1 MRVRSQDGWRISGEV
16 HHPPVVFLHG
26 FMGDAADWD
35 DIASAFSGAF
45 RCLCVDLN
53 RIVADTAGRCGM
65 ADVGARVLGGLD
77 ALGIGRAAWV
87 GYSMGGRLALYCA
100 LEYPGRVS
108 RLVLESASPGLR
120 EEDDRAQRREH
131 DAALARRL
139 EEAGAYPRGEEYASF
154 RALVEWWYDQ
164 PLFASLQNKRAL
176 RERIIQRR
184 LAGDPRVFARVMR
197 ALSIADQ
204 PDLWPLLAKHR
215 IPTLLIVGEQDR
227 KFHMLAEAMAE
238 ACPAV
243 GLQPFPECGHNVHL
257 ENPAGY
263 ATVLRAFLSAGQ
275 GVEC

>member
-1 MRVRSQDGWRISGEV
+1 LRC
-16 HHPPVVFLHG
+16 
-26 FMGDAADWD
+26 
-35 DIASAFSGAF
+35 IARWNIPGAF
-45 RCLCVDLN
+45 QGSCSN
-53 RIVADTAGRCGM
+53 
-65 ADVGARVLGGLD
+65 
-77 ALGIGRAAWV
+77 
-87 GYSMGGRLALYCA
+87 
-100 LEYPGRVS
+100 P
-108 RLVLESASPGLR
+108 ASPGLR